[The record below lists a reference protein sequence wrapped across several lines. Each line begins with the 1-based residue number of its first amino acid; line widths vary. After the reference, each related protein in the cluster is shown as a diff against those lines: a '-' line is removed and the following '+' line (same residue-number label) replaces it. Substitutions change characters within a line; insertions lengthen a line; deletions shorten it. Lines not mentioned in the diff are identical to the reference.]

1 MKLQRV
7 ENSLDCML
15 QNIVIKY
22 SLNVEFFDSTP
33 EFTKFAFSELTN
45 RYSLI

>member
-1 MKLQRV
+1 MKLQI
-7 ENSLDCML
+7 ENNLDCML

-22 SLNVEFFDSTP
+22 SLNVEFDSTP